1 MRIAI
6 VNDMVIAIEA
16 MRRVLL
22 TVAEYQV
29 VWVAKNGI
37 EAVTKC
43 AQDTPDLILMDL
55 IMPEMDGIEATRQI
69 MQKTPCAILVV
80 TVDVKQNVAK
90 VFEAM
95 SYGALDAVNTPTLGT
110 QGNPESAQL
119 LLHKIATIEK
129 LTRHLAPSPPL
140 QTKRPT
146 TQHRSAVSPA
156 PGLSKSLKPSAH
168 LSSRPPHPPSAP
180 QASIPP
186 RPLFPLPSLIAIGA
200 STGGPKALATILA
213 PLPAGFNAAI
223 VIVQHVDVQF
233 AEGFIE
239 WLGHQTALTVRKA
252 VVGDRPTQGVVLV
265 ACTNDHLALQRSRT
279 LSYVREPA
287 NYPYRPSVDV
297 FFKSLARHW
306 RAKGTA
312 VLLTGMG
319 RDGAEGLSQLRQR
332 GWYTIAQDQ
341 ASSVV
346 YGMPRTAV
354 ELNAAVAVRNPQ
366 EIAEYLLQSITSKP
380 GVVE

>member
-1 MRIAI
+1 
-6 VNDMVIAIEA
+6 

-22 TVAEYQV
+22 TVAEHQV

-80 TVDVKQNVAK
+80 TVDVKQNAAK

-95 SYGALDAVNTPTLGT
+95 SCGALDAVNTPTLGT
-110 QGNPESAQL
+110 QGDPESAQI

-129 LTRHLAPSPPL
+129 LTRHSVSPSSFPLTHHLATQRRTRSLDRSPSDLANPLNSKSPPIHPS
-140 QTKRPT
+140 TDPPIRPST
-146 TQHRSAVSPA
+146 LFST
-156 PGLSKSLKPSAH
+156 
-168 LSSRPPHPPSAP
+168 
-180 QASIPP
+180 
-186 RPLFPLPSLIAIGA
+186 PLLVAIGA

-213 PLPAGFNAAI
+213 PLPADFDAAI
-223 VIVQHVDVQF
+223 VIVQHVDAQF
-233 AEGFIE
+233 AEGLIE

-252 VVGDRPTQGVVLV
+252 VTGDRPTSGTALV
-265 ACTNDHLALQRSRT
+265 ACSNDHLCLQRNRT
-279 LSYVREPA
+279 LAYVKEPSD
-287 NYPYRPSVDV
+287 YPYRPSVDV

-306 RAKGTA
+306 RLQGTA
-312 VLLTGMG
+312 MLLTGMG

-332 GWYTIAQDQ
+332 GWYTIAQDKV
-341 ASSVV
+341 SSVV
-346 YGMPRTAV
+346 YGMPKTAV
-354 ELNAAVAVRNPQ
+354 ELDAAVAVCNPK
-366 EIAEYLLQSITSKP
+366 EIAEYLLHVSSKL
-380 GVVE
+380 